1 MDTAL
6 LTTFPLHPSTPSG
19 LPQLPSTHTLILTLP
34 DSEIRFVPQS
44 SSGQIRLALKT
55 LWLTSRSLIFLPR
68 DQQNLRHV
76 PLNHVVPGTIQTYT
90 SFLGRNP
97 KVKFSVTPMPPVE
110 FVKGGVKT
118 SLQHLRFG
126 QDEEGGGEANHI
138 VFRAENAK
146 ELYEKV
152 EVAVRRQ
159 EWKDEEEKPE
169 ASKKAFTA
177 SSAGI
182 AGIIRK
188 KKETQVKAQTTI
200 NSTFDG
206 DLESLLRNARDVIS
220 MVEKYK
226 AKLARSGEKDE
237 GDMDEVLSTMGL
249 PTLTTRE
256 TAGKAYDAQLSQEIY
271 DYSLQRL
278 KERKVIQLADL
289 YITYSRA
296 RGADLVGPD
305 EFHKAV
311 MAAEK
316 GRGMK
321 VREFKGVK
329 CVVGSDFS
337 PAAVSKA
344 VEAAAGDAGADAME
358 LAKTMNINSVLARC
372 LAEEVEAEGRV
383 VRDEGGG
390 GVVWYRDKFEDWSK
404 ELC

>member
-1 MDTAL
+1 M
-6 LTTFPLHPSTPSG
+6 S
-19 LPQLPSTHTLILTLP
+19 Q
-34 DSEIRFVPQS
+34 
-44 SSGQIRLALKT
+44 
-55 LWLTSRSLIFLPR
+55 
-68 DQQNLRHV
+68 
-76 PLNHVVPGTIQTYT
+76 
-90 SFLGRNP
+90 
-97 KVKFSVTPMPPVE
+97 
-110 FVKGGVKT
+110 
-118 SLQHLRFG
+118 
-126 QDEEGGGEANHI
+126 
-138 VFRAENAK
+138 
-146 ELYEKV
+146 
-152 EVAVRRQ
+152 
-159 EWKDEEEKPE
+159 
-169 ASKKAFTA
+169 
-177 SSAGI
+177 
-182 AGIIRK
+182 
-188 KKETQVKAQTTI
+188 TQVKAQTTI

-358 LAKTMNINSVLARC
+358 VSFGGRGPGEAGSTTPTPSTLTSCCRLPPTFLTGTKPPSTSMLHFAR
-372 LAEEVEAEGRV
+372 RSWPK
-383 VRDEGGG
+383 R
-390 GVVWYRDKFEDWSK
+390 
-404 ELC
+404 

>member
-1 MDTAL
+1 MDSAVL
-6 LTTFPLHPSTPSG
+6 STFPLHPSTPSG

-34 DSEIRFVPQS
+34 DSEIRFVPFQS
-44 SSGQIRLALKT
+44 AAGQIRVPLRT
-55 LWLTSRSLIFLPR
+55 LWLTSHSLIFLAK

-97 KVKFSVTPMPPVE
+97 KVKFSVTPMPPVTL
-110 FVKGGVKT
+110 VKAGVET
-118 SLQHLRFG
+118 ALQHLRFG
-126 QDEEGGGEANHI
+126 LDEGGEGEADHVI
-138 VFRAENAK
+138 FRADNAR

-152 EVAVRRQ
+152 SVAVRRE
-159 EWKDEEEKPE
+159 EWKGSEKPE
-169 ASKKAFTA
+169 TSKKAFSA

-206 DLESLLRNARDVIS
+206 DLESLLRNARGVIA

-271 DYSLQRL
+271 DYSLRRL

-305 EFHKAV
+305 EFHRAV

-337 PAAVSKA
+337 PEAVSKA

-358 LAKTMNINSVLARC
+358 VRRANVRRNTSVCNVASLTRR
-372 LAEEVEAEGRV
+372 LLLVYSLRLSLHSLP
-383 VRDEGGG
+383 R
-390 GVVWYRDKFEDWSK
+390 R
-404 ELC
+404 

>member
-159 EWKDEEEKPE
+159 EWKDEEEKVRE
-169 ASKKAFTA
+169 
-177 SSAGI
+177 GERNI
-182 AGIIRK
+182 AP
-188 KKETQVKAQTTI
+188 
-200 NSTFDG
+200 
-206 DLESLLRNARDVIS
+206 
-220 MVEKYK
+220 Y
-226 AKLARSGEKDE
+226 
-237 GDMDEVLSTMGL
+237 
-249 PTLTTRE
+249 
-256 TAGKAYDAQLSQEIY
+256 AQLT
-271 DYSLQRL
+271 DAHADT
-278 KERKVIQLADL
+278 LAL
-289 YITYSRA
+289 AFRRSR
-296 RGADLVGPD
+296 RRP
-305 EFHKAV
+305 
-311 MAAEK
+311 
-316 GRGMK
+316 R
-321 VREFKGVK
+321 RP
-329 CVVGSDFS
+329 SRPPP
-337 PAAVSKA
+337 PA
-344 VEAAAGDAGADAME
+344 
-358 LAKTMNINSVLARC
+358 
-372 LAEEVEAEGRV
+372 
-383 VRDEGGG
+383 
-390 GVVWYRDKFEDWSK
+390 
-404 ELC
+404 